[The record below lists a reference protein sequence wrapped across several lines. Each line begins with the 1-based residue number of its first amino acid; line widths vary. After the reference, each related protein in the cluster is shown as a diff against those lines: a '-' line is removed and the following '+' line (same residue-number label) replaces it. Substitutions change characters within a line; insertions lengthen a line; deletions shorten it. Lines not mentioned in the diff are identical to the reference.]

1 MPTICLASDYLEK
14 SSFFDMWLKATI
26 FSGSCT
32 GMKIKGWYHSKTHK
46 PKAERGVTTV
56 TANLLHRK
64 TSMKDDR
71 STVLAP

>member
-1 MPTICLASDYLEK
+1 
-14 SSFFDMWLKATI
+14 
-26 FSGSCT
+26 
-32 GMKIKGWYHSKTHK
+32 MKIKGWYHSKTHK